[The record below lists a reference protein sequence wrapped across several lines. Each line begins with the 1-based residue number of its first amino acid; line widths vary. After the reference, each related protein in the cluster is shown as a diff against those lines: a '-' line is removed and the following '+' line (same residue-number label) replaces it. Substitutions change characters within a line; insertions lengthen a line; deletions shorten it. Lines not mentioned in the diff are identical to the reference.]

1 MLLLQRNDEMLLF
14 ALHLLQTIDIQRNAL
29 KYKCCIVLFS
39 VVFSS
44 TNTTKT
50 TENNKIYKNISH

>member
-1 MLLLQRNDEMLLF
+1 MLLQRNDEMLLF

-39 VVFSS
+39 VVFSY
-44 TNTTKT
+44 TKTTKT
-50 TENNKIYKNISH
+50 TESNKNNKNISH

>member
-1 MLLLQRNDEMLLF
+1 MLLLQRNEEMLLF
-14 ALHLLQTIDIQRNAL
+14 ALHLLQTIDIQCNAL

-39 VVFSS
+39 VVFSY

-50 TENNKIYKNISH
+50 TENNKI